1 MKLLKTVPAALMLAG
16 GVVASMHAAA
26 DDSVFTVMDDP
37 TTAKKPFEGNL
48 NAGYLAQS
56 GNTQS
61 SSLTADTTMTWY
73 GQTTAWS
80 LWGNASN
87 TSSNDERSSEKY
99 AVGGRSRFNT
109 TDYDY
114 LFGQASWLTD
124 RYNGYHERD
133 IATAGYGRQFLN
145 GPVHSF
151 RFEFGPGVRYDER
164 TDDTTETQPLGY
176 ASGAYAW
183 QMTDT
188 TKFTQGVSVF
198 GADDTTL
205 NSETALDVAINEHF
219 GLKVA
224 YNVTWNSEPPET
236 APEHTDRR
244 TTVSLGYK
252 M

>member
-1 MKLLKTVPAALMLAG
+1 MKLLKTVPAIVMLAG
-16 GVVASMHAAA
+16 GMFASLNAAA

-37 TTAKKPFEGNL
+37 ASAKKPFEGNL

-56 GNTQS
+56 GNTKS

-99 AVGGRSRFNT
+99 AAGGRSRFN
-109 TDYDY
+109 
-114 LFGQASWLTD
+114 
-124 RYNGYHERD
+124 
-133 IATAGYGRQFLN
+133 LN

-151 RFEFGPGVRYDER
+151 RFEFGPGVRYDKY
-164 TDDTTETQPLGY
+164 TDNASETQPLGY

-183 QMTDT
+183 QLTDNA
-188 TKFTQGVSVF
+188 KFTQGVSVF
-198 GADDTTL
+198 GAEDTTL
-205 NSETALDVAINEHF
+205 NSESALNVAINEHF

-224 YNVTWNSEPPET
+224 YNVTWNSEPPES

-244 TTVSLGYK
+244 TTLSLGYS